1 MGRSLVQSSPTN
13 CGVSACDRRTS
24 YRRSKPTRA
33 VSHKKCY
40 HFCLYV
46 LWLYC
51 LLTAMSCANTNME
64 NCGWCLQNCTKVLQ
78 ALKNGEFGSC
88 PEQFAEY
95 KAHCHVQ
102 FPYAQVFRPPSTSC
116 QSSPTTESN
125 HISDGKE
132 NCVSNW
138 YWLSTPRWWPPHQHY
153 HFANMHS
160 SAHVGDTDL

>member
-1 MGRSLVQSSPTN
+1 MLSLLPLCALFVLPFDSSF
-13 CGVSACDRRTS
+13 
-24 YRRSKPTRA
+24 RA
-33 VSHKKCY
+33 
-40 HFCLYV
+40 
-46 LWLYC
+46 
-51 LLTAMSCANTNME
+51 LTLTWRIC
-64 NCGWCLQNCTKVLQ
+64 CWCLQNCTKVLQ

-88 PEQFAEY
+88 PEQVAEY
-95 KAHCHVQ
+95 KARCHVQ

-153 HFANMHS
+153 HYANMHS